1 MSLILS
7 ERSLQE
13 KKVENNR
20 LLEAMVVGYA
30 EVPA

>member
-1 MSLILS
+1 MLS

-20 LLEAMVVGYA
+20 VVEARVVGYA